1 MTSATTVSV
10 ADATKQLVQEAAQV
24 EGISPGELID
34 RAVRE
39 HVFLRQ
45 FRSLSDRLAAQA
57 EAQGIKS
64 DEDVCEHSP
73 LDGEETGTGP
83 FLRSCNETRRHQPC

>member
-1 MTSATTVSV
+1 MNSTNNVSV
-10 ADATKQLVQEAAQV
+10 ADATKQLVQEAAQD
-24 EGISPGELID
+24 EGVSPGELID

-45 FRSLSDRLAAQA
+45 FRSLSERLAAQA

-64 DEDVCEHSP
+64 DEDVFERVS
-73 LDGEETGTGP
+73 
-83 FLRSCNETRRHQPC
+83 

>member
-10 ADATKQLVQEAAQV
+10 ADDTKQLVQEAAQV

-45 FRSLSDRLAAQA
+45 FRSLNDRMAAQA

-64 DEDVCEHSP
+64 DEEVFERVS
-73 LDGEETGTGP
+73 
-83 FLRSCNETRRHQPC
+83 